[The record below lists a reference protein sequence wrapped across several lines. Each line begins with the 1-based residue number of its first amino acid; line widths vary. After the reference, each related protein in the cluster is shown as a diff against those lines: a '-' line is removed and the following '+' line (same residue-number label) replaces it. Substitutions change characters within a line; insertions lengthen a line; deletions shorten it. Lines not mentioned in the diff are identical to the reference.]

1 MDFQKN
7 RAKWQHSMVNH
18 QRLTPPLT
26 ITFSKITQPVT
37 IQTTFVMLSVDDFSQ
52 DNKSDTIN
60 QRANPTE
67 TKFPTV

>member
-1 MDFQKN
+1 MDFQKD

-18 QRLTPPLT
+18 QRLTPP
-26 ITFSKITQPVT
+26 T